1 MTTYTRRAVP
11 AFRPLPSRGST
22 VADWLDEAACEAQEI
37 RAADAAREAEGCQ
50 CCCCAGTCHESEE
63 ETEERI
69 KLAQQEET
77 GEQGPRAEWQDE
89 GEGIYSFGV
98 VTSWYDSPSAW
109 FVPEGWTLV
118 SATVED
124 CDDLKRY
131 ETAERIQVRRAPPP
145 VTSDIAPLR
154 VPLFD
159 QRAA

>member
-50 CCCCAGTCHESEE
+50 CCCCTGTCHESVE
-63 ETEERI
+63 ETEARLSPEAGEEGP
-69 KLAQQEET
+69 LAH
-77 GEQGPRAEWQDE
+77 WQDE
-89 GEGIYSFGV
+89 GEGVYGFTAI
-98 VTSWYDSPSAW
+98 TSWYDEASQW

-131 ETAERIQVRRAPPP
+131 ETLEKIQVRRACPP

-159 QRAA
+159 RRAA